1 MPVEFVTGVMR
12 VSSVGGPVKRK
23 LVLAL
28 TVAAFVGVA
37 CSNSSSSSTPPVS
50 GGGTFA
56 TAAECAKSA
65 TFLTPGT
72 LTVGTDNP
80 AYPPYFSGGAPKGS
94 EWKINDPATGK
105 GFESAVAYEVAK
117 RLGFTPD
124 QVTWAVVQFTQSY
137 APGTKP
143 FDFDV
148 NQISYKPKRAIAAD
162 FSDGYYDVTQAIVVV
177 KGTPIAGA
185 TSVADLAAYKLAAP
199 LGTTSYDVITN
210 IIKPTSAPGVYQKL
224 SDAVAALNAGQVD
237 GIVVDLPTALYIAD
251 PYVQQVKNSIVVG
264 QLANPAG
271 SAPEHFGAVLPMGS
285 SLTPC
290 VNQAFAEMKAD
301 GTLQA
306 ITKTWLSD
314 KTNVGTVPVL
324 SGP

>member
-1 MPVEFVTGVMR
+1 M
-12 VSSVGGPVKRK
+12 KRK

-28 TVAAFVGVA
+28 AVAAFTGVA
-37 CSNSSSSSTPPVS
+37 CSNSSSSSTPPVN

-65 TFLTPGT
+65 KFLTPGT

-80 AYPPYFSGGAPKGS
+80 AYPPYFQGGTESGS
-94 EWKINDPATGK
+94 EWKFNDPATGK
-105 GFESAVAYEVAK
+105 GFESAVAYEIAK
-117 RLGFTPD
+117 RMGFTPD
-124 QVTWAVVQFTQSY
+124 QVKWSFVQFTRSY
-137 APGTKP
+137 APGPKP

-148 NQISYKPKRAIAAD
+148 NQISYKPKRAVAVD
-162 FSDGYYDVTQAIVVV
+162 FSDSYYDVTQAIVVV

-210 IIKPTSAPGVYQKL
+210 IIKPTSDPGVYQKL

-237 GIVVDLPTALYIAD
+237 GIVVDLPTAVYIAD

-271 SAPEHFGAVLPMGS
+271 SSPEYFGAVFAKGS

-290 VNQAFAEMKAD
+290 VNQAIAEMKAD

-306 ITKTWLSD
+306 ITKTWLSE

-324 SGP
+324 SGS